1 MVVHFILLCRLDE
14 AVVMSGDVG
23 CWLGLLGILVG
34 VSSFR
39 MR

>member
-23 CWLGLLGILVG
+23 CWGFWWVCLRLE
-34 VSSFR
+34 
-39 MR
+39 